1 MTRRESNPAA
11 AIVWLVLGAVVFALA
26 ALYLVASRA

>member
-11 AIVWLVLGAVVFALA
+11 VIVWLAFSALMLAMAVA
-26 ALYLVASRA
+26 YWVASR

>member
-11 AIVWLVLGAVVFALA
+11 AVVWLVLGAAVFALA
-26 ALYLVASRA
+26 ALYLVASR